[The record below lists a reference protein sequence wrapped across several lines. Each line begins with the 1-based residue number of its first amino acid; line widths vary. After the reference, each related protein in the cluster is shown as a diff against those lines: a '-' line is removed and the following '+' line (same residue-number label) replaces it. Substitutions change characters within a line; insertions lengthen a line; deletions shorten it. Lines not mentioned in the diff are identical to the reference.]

1 MVKME
6 TQKTFFM
13 GSDVCD
19 NEGKKLLKLY
29 EFALYQMKTRV
40 LTLQEELAGSNSYNP
55 IEHVK
60 SRLKTWQSV
69 INKCKRKGVPLNR
82 ENIHRHVQDVA
93 GVRLICSFRSDI
105 YRLAGMLMQHPD
117 LEVIE
122 YKDYIENPKPNG
134 YQSFHLVLEV
144 PVVLTD
150 RIERMPVELQIR
162 TVAMDF
168 WASLEHKIYY
178 KQNLKNVPA
187 SLTKDLQDAAKQITA
202 LDEKMEN
209 IFKDMQ
215 DLKILNFDDNG

>member
-1 MVKME
+1 ME
-6 TQKTFFM
+6 KLETKKTYFL
-13 GSDVCD
+13 GTDICN
-19 NEGKKLLKLY
+19 NEGRKLLKLY
-29 EFALYQMKTRV
+29 EFALYQMQTRV
-40 LTLQEELAGSNSYNP
+40 QTLQEELSGSNSYNP

-69 INKCKRKGVPLNR
+69 VDKCKRKEVALNR

-122 YKDYIENPKPNG
+122 YKDYIENPKANG

-144 PVVLTD
+144 PVFLTD
-150 RIERMPVELQIR
+150 RIERIPVEVQIR

-178 KQNLKNVPA
+178 KQNVKNVPA
-187 SLTKDLQDAAKQITA
+187 TLTKDLQEAAKQITD

-209 IFKDMQ
+209 IFKKMQ
-215 DLKILNFDDNG
+215 DLKILDFDN

>member
-1 MVKME
+1 
-6 TQKTFFM
+6 M
-13 GSDVCD
+13 GNAKVQEGLFPGEDICD
-19 NEGKKLLKLY
+19 HEGKRLLKLY
-29 EFALYQMKTRV
+29 EFALNQMKTRV
-40 LTLQEELAGSNSYNP
+40 QTLQEELSGGNTYNP

-69 INKCKRKGVPLNR
+69 VDKCHRKGVALSR
-82 ENIHRHVQDVA
+82 ENIQHHVQDVA
-93 GVRLICSFRSDI
+93 GIRLICSFRSDI

-117 LEVIE
+117 MEVIE

-134 YQSFHLVLEV
+134 YQSFHLVLRV
-144 PVVLTD
+144 PIFLTD
-150 RIERMPVELQIR
+150 RIEHMPVELQIR

-178 KQNLKNVPA
+178 KQNVKNVPP
-187 SLTKDLQDAAKQITA
+187 SLTKDLQEAAKQITD

-215 DLKILNFDDNG
+215 DLKILTFDD